1 MKIFLLIFTFL
12 VFSPQLS
19 FALSDAEHMAFLRD
33 SPSYKYTVKS
43 FNDLWVFLK
52 KNLPNEKYEIIL
64 RNQRNWIQKECDEVA
79 RVFMNN
85 GFSRYE
91 AYCHAIY
98 VRMSELEDY
107 YYYNSSRR

>member
-33 SPSYKYTVKS
+33 SNPSYKSVVEG
-43 FNDLWVFLK
+43 FNAIWVLLQ
-52 KNLPNEKYEIIL
+52 KNLPHEKYEIIL
-64 RNQRNWIQKECDEVA
+64 RDQRNWIQKERDEVA
-79 RVFMNN
+79 RVFVNN

-98 VRMSELEDY
+98 VRIAELEY
-107 YYYNSSRR
+107 YYYHSNRR